1 MLLVEQ
7 YVTRALA
14 MADRV
19 VLLNRGSV
27 AYDGQ
32 PSELDEQAGLGNL
45 ARLKVGPRYEVRAG
59 SSTGSAMGRSG
70 SGSGALKEISRTSSG
85 PSFQFRCGVAG
96 GVT

>member
-19 VLLNRGSV
+19 VLLNKGSV

-32 PSELDEQAGLGNL
+32 PSELDERRAAKL
-45 ARLKVGPRYEVRAG
+45 ARLKVGPRYEVLAG